1 MNTIAVINGSVGQ
14 GGVNQPLNVRIVQ
27 RLLNDWLAKE
37 GQIQLKVDGLVG
49 PKTLGAIT
57 AFQKRN
63 VSIAD
68 GKVDPMGP
76 TINALL
82 NQHLA
87 GLLDMIDLSRLTGYI
102 NGSVV
107 KRTSLSDPVI
117 AAMIQQYVRVLREQ
131 A

>member
-1 MNTIAVINGSVGQ
+1 MDAIAVIGGSVGQ
-14 GGVNQPLNVRIVQ
+14 GGANQALDVRIVQ

-63 VSIAD
+63 VSRAD
-68 GKVDPMGP
+68 GRVDPMGP
-76 TINALL
+76 TINALF

-87 GLLDMIDLSRLTGYI
+87 GLLGMIDLKRLANYVDESI
-102 NGSVV
+102 V
-107 KRTSLSDPVI
+107 KRTSLSDPDV
-117 AAMIQQYVRVLREQ
+117 ASMIQQYVSVLRKQ